1 MFEDTSLLKA
11 LQAGES
17 SALAVLFDK
26 YADRIYRLALGLLR
40 DPSSAEDVLQ
50 ETFLAALT
58 HLDRFEG
65 RSSLGTWLYRV
76 AYNNSMSR
84 LRQHREV
91 PLPSV
96 EPDSDE
102 EDIPLPNSL
111 VAWELTPEEILADEE
126 ARAQLDVAIGKL
138 SETLRAVFIL
148 RDIEELST
156 AETAEALG
164 LSESAVKVRL
174 HRARLDLREHL
185 AGYFAERLKGV
196 QPHEL

>member
-17 SALAVLFDK
+17 GALAVLFEK

-58 HLDRFEG
+58 HLNQFEG

-76 AYNNSMSR
+76 AYNNSMGR

-91 PLPSV
+91 SLPGD

-102 EDIPLPNSL
+102 QDIPLPNSL

-164 LSESAVKVRL
+164 LTESAVKVRL
-174 HRARLDLREHL
+174 HRARLDLRERL
-185 AGYFAERLKGV
+185 AGYFAERLKGMES
-196 QPHEL
+196 QEL